1 MRLFVDHIERMQP
14 NNTLS
19 TTEFGFSKTLEE
31 DYVRGN
37 HLSTTG
43 NNSINE
49 RAS

>member
-1 MRLFVDHIERMQP
+1 MQP

-19 TTEFGFSKTLEE
+19 TTEFGLSKSSEE

-43 NNSINE
+43 INSINE
-49 RAS
+49 RYHD